1 MLFDIQ
7 INVKI
12 EADNELEAEELLS
25 GIMDETVALENKL
38 VGWEYIEYV
47 SDDYGD
53 EDITADYS
61 DEDIAF

>member
-47 SDDYGD
+47 TDDYGD
-53 EDITADYS
+53 DDIP
-61 DEDIAF
+61 F

>member
-25 GIMDETVALENKL
+25 DIMNETVALENKL
-38 VGWEYIEYV
+38 VGWEYIEYI
-47 SDDYGD
+47 SDDMD
-53 EDITADYS
+53 EDIP
-61 DEDIAF
+61 F

>member
-25 GIMDETVALENKL
+25 GIMDETVSLENKL

-47 SDDYGD
+47 SDDMDD
-53 EDITADYS
+53 EDIP
-61 DEDIAF
+61 F

>member
-25 GIMDETVALENKL
+25 SVMDETVALENKL
-38 VGWEYIEYV
+38 VGWEYIEYIT
-47 SDDYGD
+47 DDMDD
-53 EDITADYS
+53 EDIP
-61 DEDIAF
+61 F